1 MKETL
6 RYNLLK
12 QKRFTDLSVE
22 LETNDDLWN
31 EVRAMF
37 EGKLQENENEL
48 RVTSLV
54 NYCKNKEDGEVFL
67 ESLEENL
74 GINLIEFVQDRR
86 ETRHNPAGFDY
97 EIIAQKKEYALIKM
111 ESTEEYKIVSDICAD
126 GSWAYTVCS
135 WMYGKY
141 GREEYLVMQNAIDS
155 FRYKTENDY
164 IPRSRL
170 EELTTQWKDTL
181 LEECNMTDEEQY
193 EYFMNECAMDDAEL
207 EFFRLL
213 KRGDE

>member
-1 MKETL
+1 M
-6 RYNLLK
+6 
-12 QKRFTDLSVE
+12 
-22 LETNDDLWN
+22 
-31 EVRAMF
+31 
-37 EGKLQENENEL
+37 
-48 RVTSLV
+48 
-54 NYCKNKEDGEVFL
+54 
-67 ESLEENL
+67 
-74 GINLIEFVQDRR
+74 

-155 FRYKTENDY
+155 FRARTENTY

-170 EELTTQWKDTL
+170 EELATKFKDGMFSCDL
-181 LEECNMTDEEQY
+181 DEEEYDEFFDDECNMTD
-193 EYFMNECAMDDAEL
+193 DEL
-207 EFFRLL
+207 DFFGM
-213 KRGDE
+213 KRGECN